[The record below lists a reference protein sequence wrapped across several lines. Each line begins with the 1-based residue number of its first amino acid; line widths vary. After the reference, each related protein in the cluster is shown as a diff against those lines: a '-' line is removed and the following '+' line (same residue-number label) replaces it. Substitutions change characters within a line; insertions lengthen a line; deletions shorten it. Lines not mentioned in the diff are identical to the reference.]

1 MLSLTI
7 FRGKNVTKYTSNW
20 FLNLDL
26 TGGAT
31 LVRLQFIS
39 VLDFFKAIRVE
50 KEINSKWI
58 KWNFF
63 TKS

>member
-1 MLSLTI
+1 M
-7 FRGKNVTKYTSNW
+7 TKYTSNW

-39 VLDFFKAIRVE
+39 VLDFLKAIRVE